1 MRLVFLGLGHPS
13 PAVDAMSMADR
24 AVALARALG
33 VEGRHVFFSREWV
46 PYERRLDYFREAD
59 LGVSAH
65 LDTTEARFAFRTR
78 LLDHFAAGTPVV
90 TTSGD
95 VLAELVAARGL
106 GRVVAPGDVEGWVGA
121 LQELLAHRA
130 KLKTARENV
139 ASARAELA
147 WESVAGPLFRLVD
160 AAPAPVRRRADVA
173 IGRTA
178 VAVLRSSL
186 TRRGIKGTAMAA
198 VGRQSRP
205 PGGGPG

>member
-1 MRLVFLGLGHPS
+1 WLDPLIVIEAVARLSATVPNVRLVFLGLGHPS

-24 AVALARALG
+24 AVSLARTLG

-95 VLAELVAARGL
+95 VLAE
-106 GRVVAPGDVEGWVGA
+106 
-121 LQELLAHRA
+121 
-130 KLKTARENV
+130 
-139 ASARAELA
+139 
-147 WESVAGPLFRLVD
+147 
-160 AAPAPVRRRADVA
+160 
-173 IGRTA
+173 
-178 VAVLRSSL
+178 
-186 TRRGIKGTAMAA
+186 
-198 VGRQSRP
+198 
-205 PGGGPG
+205 